1 MMPEKGEIIGELRR
15 GELLVT
21 ALKREKIESGSV
33 TLAIQSLRQLFD
45 TRLCRAGD
53 KYLYRLGNGRKLA
66 MLRYQ
71 RGQHVYETT
80 LNPDSN
86 TYETRL
92 LDIPEQLPPIP
103 AYVEPAPGIDPQMD
117 DGEVDVEHAA
127 LVPGQNAVEP
137 QNSLDT
143 LNQMDVAQPD
153 DPILPPD
160 PALANLPSPDEE
172 FPERPGF
179 APDAQDLDDINALP
193 LANGD
198 SVAIDRELHEED
210 LREDLDSID
219 DMPKPNLQQ
228 QVLPDVSTPIIEPI
242 VPIKSMRV
250 VEREST
256 TVSTISLV
264 MIVLG
269 GSLFLIACLM
279 FVLPSIRVRSRCRK
293 QGLRVLD
300 MLPVAPGMRLLR
312 VQANKHECIIAV
324 YPDNM
329 SFIAPCPPDDLKLWQ
344 HIQAK
349 SYWYKMARNPISDR
363 QLKAIVQAFY
373 EDGGASSDNPVL
385 PAEADKPTV
394 TDRYSTSDVK
404 LTEMPTARAVP
415 DLSDFDDLES

>member
-1 MMPEKGEIIGELRR
+1 MMPEKGEITGELRR

-33 TLAIQSLRQLFD
+33 TLAIQSLRQVFD

-80 LNPDSN
+80 LNPDTSA
-86 TYETRL
+86 YETRL

-103 AYVEPAPGIDPQMD
+103 AYDEPAPGIDPQFD

-127 LVPGQNAVEP
+127 LNPEQNVVVP
-137 QNSLDT
+137 QNSLNA
-143 LNQMDVAQPD
+143 LNQMEVAQPD
-153 DPILPPD
+153 DPVLPPD

-179 APDAQDLDDINALP
+179 APDSDAADDIPGMP
-193 LANGD
+193 LADAEGFAN
-198 SVAIDRELHEED
+198 DRELREED
-210 LREDLDSID
+210 LREDLDD
-219 DMPKPNLQQ
+219 VADMPKPNPQQ

-242 VPIKSMRV
+242 VPIKPLRV
-250 VEREST
+250 LEREST
-256 TVSTISLV
+256 TVSTVSLV
-264 MIVLG
+264 MLVLG
-269 GSLFLIACLM
+269 GSLFLIACLL
-279 FVLPSIRVRSRCRK
+279 FVLPSIRVRTRCRK
-293 QGLRVLD
+293 QGLRILD
-300 MLPVAPGMRLLR
+300 MISVAPGMRLLR
-312 VQANKHECIIAV
+312 VQADKHECIIAV

-329 SFIAPCPPDDLKLWQ
+329 SFIAPCPPDDQKLWQ
-344 HIQAK
+344 YIQAK
-349 SYWYKMARNPISDR
+349 SYWYKMAQNPISDR

-373 EDGGASSDNPVL
+373 GDNGASSDNPVL

-415 DLSDFDDLES
+415 DLSDFDDLEP